1 MMEIVIPELNE
12 MRTAHLVSIGSEM
25 LSSVNPYC
33 EEGYD
38 SLPLCKGTLVD
49 CCIPK
54 LELRV
59 FHKFLELFRMK
70 DDGIFNSIWPPSFFL
85 SVGKG

>member
-1 MMEIVIPELNE
+1 MVEIVIPELNE

-54 LELRV
+54 LELS

>member
-33 EEGYD
+33 DEGYD

-54 LELRV
+54 LEL
-59 FHKFLELFRMK
+59 
-70 DDGIFNSIWPPSFFL
+70 SFSQVTEIVQNDFY
-85 SVGKG
+85 